1 LIIIC
6 CRNLIVGSS
15 ANGPC
20 DKAAGNETFR
30 YAVFSCDTPDGTAH
44 RKFDYAFY
52 LPLTALAW
60 ERIGFKSIVVII
72 GKRADWTGNAILNH
86 VLEALEWRSAV
97 VMFVDAPPKNRRM
110 LSQTVRLFVAN
121 MNEWAERDD
130 YLITSDSDLWPLRQ
144 AHFTPEVNKSLVLVH
159 SDCCDHFNFQNKS
172 YRMLP
177 MGNIGANASTWRQ
190 IMNYNHSKA
199 NDSESI
205 LNYYEE
211 KFGPIVNEEVT
222 FASANWYFDQKMI
235 SIRIQEWIDR
245 HSDRHVFR
253 KSDSGYKRINRSHW
267 NINMTSLDGYFDS
280 HLPLNG
286 YLPETWKKI
295 RPLIILMFG
304 ENSWQ
309 LSWAD
314 EYAQEFYQY
323 IEYAG

>member
-1 LIIIC
+1 MFA
-6 CRNLIVGSS
+6 S
-15 ANGPC
+15 
-20 DKAAGNETFR
+20 
-30 YAVFSCDTPDGTAH
+30 DTPDGTGR

-72 GKRADWTGNAILNH
+72 GRRAEWTGNAILNH

-97 VMFVDAPPKNRRM
+97 VMFVDAAPNNRRM

-144 AHFTPEVNKSLVLVH
+144 AHFTPEVDKSLVLLH

-172 YRMLP
+172 FRMLP
-177 MGNIGANASTWRQ
+177 MCNIGANASTWRQ
-190 IMNYNHSKA
+190 IMNYNHSIA
-199 NDSESI
+199 TDSGTI
-205 LNYYEE
+205 LKYFEE
-211 KFGPIVNEEVT
+211 KFGPAVNEEVT
-222 FASANWYFDQKMI
+222 FASDNWYLDQKMI
-235 SIRIQEWIDR
+235 SIRIQEWINR
-245 HSDRHVFR
+245 HSDDRVSK
-253 KSDSGYKRINRSHW
+253 KSDSGYRRIDRSHW
-267 NINMTSLDGYFDS
+267 NIDMTSLDGYFDS

-295 RPLIILMFG
+295 KPLIILMFG
-304 ENSWQ
+304 EGSWQ

-314 EYAQEFYQY
+314 EYAQEFHQY
-323 IEYAG
+323 IEYAGFH